1 MKEEK
6 VVKRFEG
13 KVALITGA
21 ARGQGRSHALRF
33 AEEGA
38 HIVAIDICSQI
49 DTVNYAMS
57 RPADLDETVR
67 LIENI
72 GGRIVAEKVD
82 VRDGAA
88 LRSAVDRGVAQL
100 GRLDYVMANAGIL
113 PGIGEDDPKVAAFD
127 DAVDVMLKGVYHTVE
142 ASIPALT
149 HHGAGGAVVITS
161 SAIADRSVLSP
172 SFRTMNHGV
181 AGYTAAKSGLIGLMH
196 YYAKTL
202 AEKNIRVNAVLPTG
216 VATPMVTDGAVERY
230 WNAFPEVGAAVGN
243 ALPGVD
249 MIESSD
255 VTEAMVYLCSESGR
269 YVTGIS
275 LPVDAGFLVQ

>member
-1 MKEEK
+1 MI
-6 VVKRFEG
+6 KRFEG

-38 HIVAIDICSQI
+38 DIIAVDICSQI
-49 DTVNYAMS
+49 DTVKYAMS
-57 RPADLDETVR
+57 RPEDLDETVR
-67 LIENI
+67 SIERI
-72 GGRIVAEKVD
+72 GGRVVAEKVD

-88 LRSAVDRGVAQL
+88 LRAVVDHGVARL
-100 GRLDYVMANAGIL
+100 GRLDFVMANAGIL
-113 PGIGEDDPKVAAFD
+113 PGVGDADPKVAAFD
-127 DAVDVMLKGVYHTVE
+127 DAVDVMIKGVYHTVE
-142 ASIPALT
+142 ASIPALV

-172 SFRTMNHGV
+172 SFRTMNHGI

-196 YYAKTL
+196 YYAKSL

-216 VATPMVTDGAVERY
+216 VDTPMVTDGAVERY
-230 WNAFPEVGAAVGN
+230 WNSFPEVGAAVGN

-249 MIESSD
+249 MIESAD
-255 VTEAMVYLCSESGR
+255 VTEAMLYLCSESGR